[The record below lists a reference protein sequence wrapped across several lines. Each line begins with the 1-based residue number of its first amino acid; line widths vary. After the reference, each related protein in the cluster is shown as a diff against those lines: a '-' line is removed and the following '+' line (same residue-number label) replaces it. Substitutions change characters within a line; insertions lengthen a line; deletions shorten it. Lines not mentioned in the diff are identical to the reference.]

1 MSKEELIKRFDAFAE
16 SYPNYETEI
25 CEAIL
30 DFERVA
36 FSAAEKGKKVVE
48 ASETRVAEVDA
59 LIEACMAIAP
69 MPEEIEER
77 FMQALV
83 SWKPRLETALVEL
96 KRIAENPPTESRY
109 PQFQEDGEEEDKA
122 EEDKSEVP
130 KIVVE
135 KWEIDVEGAAPDAG
149 EGAKETKDEGKQ
161 GEPEQEA
168 NDEDRKQESHNE
180 QEAGPEEE
188 AMPQPGKDE
197 TV

>member
-1 MSKEELIKRFDAFAE
+1 MSEELIKRFDAFAE
-16 SYPNYETEI
+16 SYPKYETEI

-48 ASETRVAEVDA
+48 VSETRVAEVDA
-59 LIEACMAIAP
+59 LIEACMAIVP
-69 MPEEIEER
+69 MPEEIEAR

-96 KRIAENPPTESRY
+96 KRIAENPPTESKY

-122 EEDKSEVP
+122 EEEKSEVP

-135 KWEIDVEGAAPDAG
+135 KWEIEAPEAG
-149 EGAKETKDEGKQ
+149 EGTTKADETTQDEQGPEAKD
-161 GEPEQEA
+161 A
-168 NDEDRKQESHNE
+168 QESQNE
-180 QEAGPEEE
+180 QELRPEEE
-188 AMPQPGKDE
+188 AMPQPEGAAA
-197 TV
+197 TSGAV